1 MTKWFGAV
9 AVALGLMFGGS
20 TSAYTADTSSAAVRQ
35 AQAAQFGDA
44 SARRHPRHRDR
55 YAAQPSYP
63 SYYGRPVYYAPAPFF
78 PLPPFFGYGW
88 EPW

>member
-1 MTKWFGAV
+1 MTTWFGAA
-9 AVALGLMFGGS
+9 AVALGVMFGGS
-20 TSAYTADTSSAAVRQ
+20 ASAYTPGTFSAAARQ
-35 AQAAQFGDA
+35 AQAAQISDV
-44 SARRHPRHRDR
+44 STRRHRHR
-55 YAAQPSYP
+55 YAAQRSYP

>member
-1 MTKWFGAV
+1 MTKWFGAA
-9 AVALGLMFGGS
+9 AVALGLIFGGS
-20 TSAYTADTSSAAVRQ
+20 ASADAADTSSVAAGQ
-35 AQAAQFGDA
+35 ARAAQTRDI
-44 SARRHPRHRDR
+44 SSRHHHGYRDR

-78 PLPPFFGYGW
+78 PLPPLFGYGW

>member
-1 MTKWFGAV
+1 MTKWFGAA
-9 AVALGLMFGGS
+9 AVAFGLMFGGS
-20 TSAYTADTSSAAVRQ
+20 ASAYTAGTFSAAARQ
-35 AQAAQFGDA
+35 AQAAEVGDV
-44 SARRHPRHRDR
+44 STRRHHSYRHR
-55 YAAQPSYP
+55 YAAQPAYP